1 MGGKAEAPPAPDY
14 RGAAQEQADAS
25 KENTQYQTW
34 ANRPNQYTP
43 WGSSEW
49 NANRSIDPST
59 GKPITQWDQT
69 ISLDP
74 AAQAALD
81 DQQSITSGRS
91 AIAQGMLGDANT
103 EMKTPENFW
112 NTLPDVAGSPNV
124 PDYYG
129 QNLPGMGQGADPM
142 GGGQDYAKVAYDRQ
156 MSLQGPQMER
166 EVEQMNTRLRN
177 QGLSPGTPAF
187 DNAINDLRN
196 QQGERQARMGQDAVF
211 QGGGMQDAM
220 FNRQMQSSQYADQ
233 QRQQAGQ
240 EQLAF
245 GQQGFN
251 QQVTQSNL
259 QNQIRQ
265 QAIAEQMQ
273 REGWSLNKINAMLSG
288 QQVANPNMPNFSQAS
303 KSESPQY
310 LNAAQSAG
318 DYGLAGA
325 KLEAD
330 QQAAFMNAVGSA
342 AGGFAMMS
350 DERVKTDIVKIAKI
364 GPLDLVKWTWT
375 SAAEMA
381 GDAIGFLAQDVLK
394 LYPQHVHPVG
404 EYIGIDYVG
413 LLNEMEAA

>member
-1 MGGKAEAPPAPDY
+1 MGGKSSAPPAPDY
-14 RGAAQEQADAS
+14 RGAAQEQAQAS

-69 ISLDP
+69 INLDP

-81 DQQSITSGRS
+81 DQQAITSGRS
-91 AIAQGMLGDANT
+91 SIAKGMLGDAGT
-103 EMKTPENFW
+103 EMQTPDDFW
-112 NTLPDVAGSPNV
+112 GQLPTAGQAPTAGE
-124 PDYYG
+124 YG
-129 QNLPGMGQGADPM
+129 GNLPERGQAVDPT
-142 GGGQDYAKVAYDRQ
+142 GGGQDYAQTAMDRS
-156 MSLQGPQMER
+156 MSLQGPLMER
-166 EVEQMNTRLRN
+166 EVNQLETQLRN
-177 QGLSPGTPAF
+177 QGLSPGTPAY
-187 DNAINDLRN
+187 DNAVNDLRN
-196 QQGERQARMGQDAVF
+196 QQGERQGRMAQDAIF
-211 QGGGMQDAM
+211 QGSGMQDAE
-220 FNRQMQSSQYADQ
+220 FNRQLSAGQYADQ
-233 QRQQAGQ
+233 QRQAAGQ
-240 EQLAF
+240 EQLSF
-245 GQQGFN
+245 GQQGFS
-251 QQVTQSNL
+251 QQMQQSSL
-259 QNQIRQ
+259 QQQIRQ

-288 QQVANPNMPNFSQAS
+288 QQVANPNMPNFSQAQR
-303 KSESPQY
+303 SESPQY